1 MDRQPS
7 PILSVRRAPAIIPSI
22 AVIASGLVWGG
33 AAWLTPARADDGL
46 AVGACVMIHGQ
57 PGRIVRLTPGGY
69 VIQTQ
74 GQPADQAMNWARS
87 DVTPGPCPAAAAPNP
102 AQPPAANAPPLAPA
116 LPQPAAGDP
125 NLPVGACVVIHGQPG
140 RIVRLTPGGYVIQ
153 TQGQPADQA
162 MNWAR
167 SDVTP
172 GPCPNQAQPPAAN
185 APPPNPAQPPAANAP
200 PPGAVAC
207 PVANAANLGGG
218 AQGQTIAA
226 AIQAILNHPAP
237 AGMDGAESAT
247 ILSLQ
252 VGGPR
257 PWSVA
262 DSPNFS
268 ADPNQ
273 PVYDVQ
279 ATLKL
284 CTDYRAAIDLRQEVS
299 NFECFTSPAG
309 QFVCQMSGS
318 VNGMPGPVQRIN
330 K

>member
-1 MDRQPS
+1 MGRQPS
-7 PILSVRRAPAIIPSI
+7 PILSVRRAPAIVPSI
-22 AVIASGLVWGG
+22 AVIASGLIWGG
-33 AAWLTPARADDGL
+33 AAFLTPARADDGL

-87 DVTPGPCPAAAAPNP
+87 DVTPGPCPAAPMPNP
-102 AQPPAANAPPLAPA
+102 AQ
-116 LPQPAAGDP
+116 
-125 NLPVGACVVIHGQPG
+125 
-140 RIVRLTPGGYVIQ
+140 
-153 TQGQPADQA
+153 
-162 MNWAR
+162 
-167 SDVTP
+167 
-172 GPCPNQAQPPAAN
+172 
-185 APPPNPAQPPAANAP
+185 P

-226 AIQAILNHPAP
+226 AIQAIMNHPAP

-252 VGGPR
+252 VGAPR
-257 PWSVA
+257 AWSVA
-262 DSPNFS
+262 DSQNFS

-273 PVYDVQ
+273 PVYDAQ
-279 ATLKL
+279 ATLEL

-309 QFVCQMSGS
+309 QFTCQASGT